1 MTFITIIG
9 LLTITRKRIS
19 EKMSSSASL
28 TTLKPWTVWIT
39 QTGKFLKRWESQTT
53 LPASSETC
61 MQFKKQQLESDMKQ
75 RTGSKCQGCI
85 LSPCLFNFYAEYII
99 QNAGLVE
106 HKLG

>member
-61 MQFKKQQLESDMKQ
+61 MQFKKQQIELDMEQ
-75 RTGSKCQGCI
+75 WTGSKLGK
-85 LSPCLFNFYAEYII
+85 EYIEVVYCHLACLTSMHHAKC
-99 QNAGLVE
+99 QAG
-106 HKLG
+106 